1 MGFCSGEAAGTGL
14 DYISSSSA
22 SSSSTMIM
30 AFVEAG
36 VGVLV
41 LVAIA
46 ARMLS
51 TRTIIIGKQE
61 VDGSM
66 DSMAIRTT
74 SIEMVVDANK
84 DVAVSV

>member
-1 MGFCSGEAAGTGL
+1 
-14 DYISSSSA
+14 
-22 SSSSTMIM
+22 MIM